1 MRARAQH
8 ILVVEDDPVQRT
20 WLASVLKHH
29 GYHVDA
35 FGTGAQARKYLDDQG
50 ADLMLLDWNLPDM
63 DGDRLLRWV
72 RGRSHSPLPVIFQTV
87 HREESDIASILDCG
101 ADDFLIK
108 PYGRDVLLAR
118 VRAVLRRY
126 EFVQPGARLLEVGGV
141 VLDHLARSI
150 SCEDRRE
157 VLGDKE
163 FGIVWLLASRSGV
176 TVLRQDL
183 LSAVWGIDAHIETRS
198 VDMYVSR
205 LRARLRQIGATGL
218 RIVSVYGVG
227 YRCDAAA

>member
-1 MRARAQH
+1 MRRRPQH
-8 ILVVEDDPVQRT
+8 IVVVEDDLVMRT
-20 WLASVLKHH
+20 WLASVLKHD

-35 FGTGAQARKYLDDQG
+35 FGTSAQARQHLEYHG

-72 RGRSHSPLPVIFQTV
+72 RGRSHSPLPVIFQSV
-87 HREESDIASILDCG
+87 HREESDIVSILDCG
-101 ADDFLIK
+101 ADDYLIK

-126 EFVQPGARLLEVGGV
+126 ELVQPGARQLELGGV
-141 VLDHLARSI
+141 VLDHLARSV
-150 SCEDRRE
+150 SCADRRE

-163 FGIVWLLASRSGV
+163 FGIAWLLASRAGV
-176 TVLRQDL
+176 TVLRQEL
-183 LSAVWGIDAHIETRS
+183 LSTVWGIDAEVETRS

-205 LRARLRQIGATGL
+205 LRARLRDVGARSL

-227 YRCDAAA
+227 YRCDAAN